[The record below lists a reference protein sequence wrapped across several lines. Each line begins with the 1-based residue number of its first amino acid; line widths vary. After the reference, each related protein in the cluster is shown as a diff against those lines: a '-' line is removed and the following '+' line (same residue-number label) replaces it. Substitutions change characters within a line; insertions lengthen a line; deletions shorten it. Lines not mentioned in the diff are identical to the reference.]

1 MLAKSMLEDE
11 VNVEVIDSKSA
22 SYAFGIIV
30 VEAARAA
37 QAGRSLEECV
47 GLVNRLIKESYV
59 LFLVDTL
66 DYLLKGGRIGKA
78 SAVVGSLLNIKPIL
92 SLSDDG
98 EVFPSKKCVVR
109 VKQWNGYSNF

>member
-1 MLAKSMLEDE
+1 M
-11 VNVEVIDSKSA
+11 KSA

-66 DYLLKGGRIGKA
+66 LDYLLKGGRIGKA
-78 SAVVGSLLNIKPIL
+78 SAVVGSLLNIKPIF

-98 EVFPSKKCVVR
+98 EVFPVEKVRGKSKAVER
-109 VKQWNGYSNF
+109 VFQLLEESACWPNSSCDYA